1 MYNKYICTQI
11 RQEQVTTMSDRNS
24 SDYLNLDNFDESLD
38 SREYRR
44 RQPNR
49 RGGSVTSSGR
59 PPYDRRPPARKR
71 RRNRRRIRNRIV
83 IVLSFLLI
91 LTLLTTLIVI
101 IVHGC
106 SKKTPVATSTET
118 KPPETTAAAPTA
130 VTDPPARPAQ
140 TNVPVNELISTTN
153 FIPSKPDDNNA
164 DGWVSG
170 AIYVWNQNGFELFG
184 GSESSSAYY
193 AQTVNTLAGKLPGIN
208 CYSMI
213 VPNHAEIGLPER
225 LRETV
230 PSNSQSDNIKA
241 AYAAMDAS
249 VVKPLNAYNYLSQ
262 HCNEYIYFK
271 SDHHWTG
278 LGAYYAYSALADSL
292 GMKKLSL
299 DDCTEQKIEDFTGT
313 LTDLASGL
321 DTDTVSYWMFPYEVG
336 MDITDANGAV
346 NHYDSPYYEQEVS
359 GTLSY
364 GVFIYGDNPLTV
376 MKSQSSEAEKGRK
389 IAVIKESY
397 GNAFVPYLTYNFEE
411 VHVMDMRTFRSVS
424 ADNFPAYCQ
433 KNGITDVLFFNG
445 IMSANN
451 PDLIDSMS
459 AQFN

>member
-299 DDCTEQKIEDFTGT
+299 DDCTEQKIEGFTGT
-313 LTDLASGL
+313 LTDLAGGL

>member
-1 MYNKYICTQI
+1 
-11 RQEQVTTMSDRNS
+11 MSDRNS

-49 RGGSVTSSGR
+49 RGGSVPRNGR

-106 SKKTPVATSTET
+106 SKRTTVATSTET
-118 KPPETTAAAPTA
+118 KPPATTAAAPTA
-130 VTDPPARPAQ
+130 VTNPPSSGSTQ
-140 TNVPVNELISTTN
+140 TNVPVSKLISTTN
-153 FIPSKPDDNNA
+153 FIPSKPTDNNA

-170 AIYVWNQNGFELFG
+170 SIYVWNQNGFELFG

-193 AQTVNTLAGKLPGIN
+193 AQTVNTLAGKLSGVS

-225 LRETV
+225 LRQTV
-230 PSNSQSDNIKA
+230 PSNSQADNIKA
-241 AYAAMDAS
+241 AYAAMNTS
-249 VVKPLNAYNYLSQ
+249 VVKPINAYNYLSQ
-262 HCNEYIYFK
+262 HCDEYIYFK

-278 LGAYYAYSALADSL
+278 LGAYYAYSALADTL

-299 DDCTEQKIEDFTGT
+299 DDCTEQKIEGFTGT
-313 LTDLASGL
+313 LTDLAGGL
-321 DTDTVSYWMFPYEVG
+321 DTDTVSYWMFPYEV
-336 MDITDANGAV
+336 TTAAPTT
-346 NHYDSPYYEQEVS
+346 SRRQ
-359 GTLSY
+359 
-364 GVFIYGDNPLTV
+364 
-376 MKSQSSEAEKGRK
+376 AAR
-389 IAVIKESY
+389 
-397 GNAFVPYLTYNFEE
+397 
-411 VHVMDMRTFRSVS
+411 
-424 ADNFPAYCQ
+424 
-433 KNGITDVLFFNG
+433 
-445 IMSANN
+445 
-451 PDLIDSMS
+451 
-459 AQFN
+459 

>member
-1 MYNKYICTQI
+1 
-11 RQEQVTTMSDRNS
+11 MSDRNS

-49 RGGSVTSSGR
+49 RGGSVPRNGR

-106 SKKTPVATSTET
+106 SKRTTVATSTET
-118 KPPETTAAAPTA
+118 KPPATTAAAPTA
-130 VTDPPARPAQ
+130 VTNPPSSGSTQ
-140 TNVPVNELISTTN
+140 TNVPVSKLISTTN
-153 FIPSKPDDNNA
+153 FIPSKPTDNNA

-170 AIYVWNQNGFELFG
+170 SIYVWNQNGFELFG

-193 AQTVNTLAGKLPGIN
+193 AQTVNTLAGKLSGVS

-230 PSNSQSDNIKA
+230 PSNSQADNIKA
-241 AYAAMDAS
+241 AYAAMNTS
-249 VVKPLNAYNYLSQ
+249 VVKPINAYNYLSQ
-262 HCNEYIYFK
+262 HCDEYIYFK

-278 LGAYYAYSALADSL
+278 LGAYYAYSALADTL

-299 DDCTEQKIEDFTGT
+299 DDCTEQKIESFTGT
-313 LTDLASGL
+313 LTDLAGGL

-346 NHYDSPYYEQEVS
+346 NHYSSPYYEQETS

-424 ADNFPAYCQ
+424 ADNFAGYCQ

>member
-1 MYNKYICTQI
+1 
-11 RQEQVTTMSDRNS
+11 MSDRNS

-49 RGGSVTSSGR
+49 RGGSVPRNGR

-118 KPPETTAAAPTA
+118 KPPATTAAAPTA
-130 VTDPPARPAQ
+130 VTNPPSSGSTQ
-140 TNVPVNELISTTN
+140 TNVPVSKLISTTN
-153 FIPSKPDDNNA
+153 FIPSKPTDNNA

-170 AIYVWNQNGFELFG
+170 SIYVWNQNGFELFG

-193 AQTVNTLAGKLPGIN
+193 AQTVNTLAGKLSGVS

-225 LRETV
+225 LRQTV
-230 PSNSQSDNIKA
+230 PSNSQADNIKA
-241 AYAAMDAS
+241 AYAAMNTS
-249 VVKPLNAYNYLSQ
+249 VVKPINAYNYLSQ
-262 HCNEYIYFK
+262 HCNDYIYFK

-278 LGAYYAYSALADSL
+278 LGAYYAYSALADTL

-299 DDCTEQKIEDFTGT
+299 DDCTEQKIEGFTGT
-313 LTDLASGL
+313 LTDLAGGL
-321 DTDTVSYWMFPYEVG
+321 DTDTVSYWQFPYEV
-336 MDITDANGAV
+336 
-346 NHYDSPYYEQEVS
+346 
-359 GTLSY
+359 
-364 GVFIYGDNPLTV
+364 
-376 MKSQSSEAEKGRK
+376 
-389 IAVIKESY
+389 
-397 GNAFVPYLTYNFEE
+397 
-411 VHVMDMRTFRSVS
+411 
-424 ADNFPAYCQ
+424 
-433 KNGITDVLFFNG
+433 
-445 IMSANN
+445 
-451 PDLIDSMS
+451 
-459 AQFN
+459 

>member
-1 MYNKYICTQI
+1 
-11 RQEQVTTMSDRNS
+11 MSDRNS

-49 RGGSVTSSGR
+49 RGGSVPRNGR

-106 SKKTPVATSTET
+106 SKRTTVATSTET
-118 KPPETTAAAPTA
+118 KPPATTAAAPTA
-130 VTDPPARPAQ
+130 VTNPPSSGSTQ
-140 TNVPVNELISTTN
+140 TNVPVSKLISTTN
-153 FIPSKPDDNNA
+153 FIPSKPTDNNA

-170 AIYVWNQNGFELFG
+170 SIYVWNQNGFELFG

-193 AQTVNTLAGKLPGIN
+193 AQTVNTLAGKLSGVS

-225 LRETV
+225 LRQTV
-230 PSNSQSDNIKA
+230 PSNSQADNIKA
-241 AYAAMDAS
+241 AYAAMNTS
-249 VVKPLNAYNYLSQ
+249 VVKPINAYNYLSQ
-262 HCNEYIYFK
+262 HCNDYIYFK

-278 LGAYYAYSALADSL
+278 LGAYYAYSALADTL

-299 DDCTEQKIEDFTGT
+299 DDCTEQKIEGFTGT
-313 LTDLASGL
+313 LTDLAGGL
-321 DTDTVSYWMFPYEVG
+321 DTDAVSYWQFPYEVG

-346 NHYDSPYYEQEVS
+346 NHYSSAYY
-359 GTLSY
+359 
-364 GVFIYGDNPLTV
+364 
-376 MKSQSSEAEKGRK
+376 
-389 IAVIKESY
+389 
-397 GNAFVPYLTYNFEE
+397 
-411 VHVMDMRTFRSVS
+411 
-424 ADNFPAYCQ
+424 
-433 KNGITDVLFFNG
+433 
-445 IMSANN
+445 
-451 PDLIDSMS
+451 
-459 AQFN
+459 

>member
-1 MYNKYICTQI
+1 
-11 RQEQVTTMSDRNS
+11 MSDRNS

-49 RGGSVTSSGR
+49 RGGSVTRNGR

-106 SKKTPVATSTET
+106 SKRTTVATSTET
-118 KPPETTAAAPTA
+118 KPPATTAAAPTA
-130 VTDPPARPAQ
+130 VTNPPSSGSTQ
-140 TNVPVNELISTTN
+140 TNVPVSKLISTTN
-153 FIPSKPDDNNA
+153 FIPSKPTDNNA

-170 AIYVWNQNGFELFG
+170 SIYVWNQNGFELFG

-193 AQTVNTLAGKLPGIN
+193 AQTVNTLAGKLSGVS

-225 LRETV
+225 LRQTV
-230 PSNSQSDNIKA
+230 PSNSQADNIKA
-241 AYAAMDAS
+241 AYAAMNTS
-249 VVKPLNAYNYLSQ
+249 VVKPINAYNYLSQ
-262 HCNEYIYFK
+262 HCDEYIYFK

-278 LGAYYAYSALADSL
+278 LGAYYAYSALADTL

-299 DDCTEQKIEDFTGT
+299 DDCTEQKIEGFTGT
-313 LTDLASGL
+313 LTDLAGGL
-321 DTDTVSYWMFPYEVG
+321 DTDTVSYWQFPYEVG

-346 NHYDSPYYEQEVS
+346 NHYDSPYYEQETS

-424 ADNFPAYCQ
+424 ADNFAGYCQ